1 MYIPECL
8 QMVYFAHQ
16 HWKCQVLM
24 GLLNR
29 KVPATQR
36 ISKSRDAI
44 LPSLLQP
51 AGWDG
56 VQQMHVFLCLFIYCF
71 LKHLGTKGAAGCACS
86 NGTRGAKVG
95 WEIMFLENHDIR
107 VKPLFNSRCKCNES
121 GFVHS
126 GFMSWGQKKL
136 YAHFMDSKTVCSS
149 KSGYLSRLLQE
160 NSNRFW
166 HL

>member
-1 MYIPECL
+1 MEGRQMYIPECL

-44 LPSLLQP
+44 LPYLLQP

-71 LKHLGTKGAAGCACS
+71 LRNTL
-86 NGTRGAKVG
+86 
-95 WEIMFLENHDIR
+95 
-107 VKPLFNSRCKCNES
+107 
-121 GFVHS
+121 
-126 GFMSWGQKKL
+126 GQKEQLAVHAAMAQEEQKL
-136 YAHFMDSKTVCSS
+136 AG
-149 KSGYLSRLLQE
+149 KSC
-160 NSNRFW
+160 F
-166 HL
+166 